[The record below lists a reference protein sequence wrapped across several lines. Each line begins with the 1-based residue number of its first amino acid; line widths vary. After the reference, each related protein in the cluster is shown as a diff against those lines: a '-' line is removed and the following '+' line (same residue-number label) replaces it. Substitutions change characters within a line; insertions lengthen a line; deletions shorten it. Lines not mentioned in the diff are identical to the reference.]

1 MKKGTKGMLIAAGAF
16 AVAGI
21 GFCIG
26 GISVAAVETGGNVF
40 DQAGQ
45 LLQDND
51 YPLAGLIHWG
61 NAQYHSSDIDWDA
74 LDGNTVDMDFASD
87 LEISLKYDE
96 LLIQEYDG
104 DKIRVNVANDA
115 KNDVVVKETSG
126 KITITDTRSGNVKKK
141 KQIKVIVP
149 SGKDFDTISLG
160 VDMGTIDLECD
171 LKVQELSVEVGAG
184 EFSGYGNITAAYC
197 DLQVGAGTID
207 IDQLDIQ
214 KLNADCSAGEID
226 MVVTGKEKDYNYDLS
241 CGMGE
246 INLEDSEYSGLGI
259 EKNISNEGARK
270 DMVLECGMGEIDVE
284 FTGEKQNLAERFFQ
298 TRSGVKL
305 CNK

>member
-16 AVAGI
+16 AVAGV

-149 SGKDFDTISLG
+149 SGKDFDTVSLG

-246 INLEDSEYSGLGI
+246 IDLENSEYSGLGI

-284 FTGEKQNLAERFFQ
+284 FTGE
-298 TRSGVKL
+298 S
-305 CNK
+305 

>member
-1 MKKGTKGMLIAAGAF
+1 MKKGTKGMLIAVGAF

-149 SGKDFDTISLG
+149 SGKDFDTVSLG

-184 EFSGYGNITAAYC
+184 EFSGYGNITAANC

-207 IDQLDIQ
+207 IDQIDVQ
-214 KLNADCSAGEID
+214 KLNADCGAGEID

-246 INLEDSEYSGLGI
+246 INLEDSEYSGIGI
-259 EKNISNEGARK
+259 EKTISNEGARK

-284 FTGEKQNLAERFFQ
+284 FTGEK
-298 TRSGVKL
+298 
-305 CNK
+305 

>member
-104 DKIRVNVANDA
+104 DKIRVNVANDT

-214 KLNADCSAGEID
+214 KLNADCGAGEID

-246 INLEDSEYSGLGI
+246 INLEDSEYSGIGI

-284 FTGEKQNLAERFFQ
+284 FTGE
-298 TRSGVKL
+298 S
-305 CNK
+305 

>member
-21 GFCIG
+21 GLCIG

-149 SGKDFDTISLG
+149 SGKDFDTVSLG

-214 KLNADCSAGEID
+214 KLNADCGAGEID

-246 INLEDSEYSGLGI
+246 INLEDSEYSGIGI
-259 EKNISNEGARK
+259 EKTISNEGAQK

-284 FTGEKQNLAERFFQ
+284 FTGE
-298 TRSGVKL
+298 S
-305 CNK
+305 

>member
-1 MKKGTKGMLIAAGAF
+1 MKKGTKGMLIAVGAF
-16 AVAGI
+16 AVAGV

-149 SGKDFDTISLG
+149 SGKDFDTVSLG

-246 INLEDSEYSGLGI
+246 INLEDSEYSGIGI
-259 EKNISNEGARK
+259 EKNISNEGAQK

-284 FTGEKQNLAERFFQ
+284 FTGE
-298 TRSGVKL
+298 S
-305 CNK
+305 

>member
-21 GFCIG
+21 GLCIG

-246 INLEDSEYSGLGI
+246 IDLEDSEYSGLGI

-284 FTGEKQNLAERFFQ
+284 FTGE
-298 TRSGVKL
+298 S
-305 CNK
+305 

>member
-51 YPLAGLIHWG
+51 YPLAGLIHLG

-149 SGKDFDTISLG
+149 SGKDFDTVSLG
-160 VDMGTIDLECD
+160 VDMGTIDL
-171 LKVQELSVEVGAG
+171 VEVGAG

-214 KLNADCSAGEID
+214 KLNADCGAGEID

-246 INLEDSEYSGLGI
+246 INLEDSEYSGIGI

-284 FTGEKQNLAERFFQ
+284 FTGEN
-298 TRSGVKL
+298 
-305 CNK
+305 

>member
-149 SGKDFDTISLG
+149 SGKDFDTVSLG

-207 IDQLDIQ
+207 MDQLDIQ
-214 KLNADCSAGEID
+214 KLNADCGAGEID

-246 INLEDSEYSGLGI
+246 IDLEDSEYSGLGI

-284 FTGEKQNLAERFFQ
+284 FTGE
-298 TRSGVKL
+298 S
-305 CNK
+305 

>member
-1 MKKGTKGMLIAAGAF
+1 MKKGTKGMLIAVGAF
-16 AVAGI
+16 AVAGV

-96 LLIQEYDG
+96 LFIQEYDG

-149 SGKDFDTISLG
+149 SGKDFDTVSLG

-207 IDQLDIQ
+207 IDQIDVQ
-214 KLNADCSAGEID
+214 KLNADCGAGEID
-226 MVVTGKEKDYNYDLS
+226 MVVTGKEKDYNYELS

-246 INLEDSEYSGLGI
+246 IDLENSEYSGLGI
-259 EKNISNEGARK
+259 EKTISNEGAQK

-284 FTGEKQNLAERFFQ
+284 FTGE
-298 TRSGVKL
+298 S
-305 CNK
+305 

>member
-61 NAQYHSSDIDWDA
+61 NVQYHSSDIDWDA

-171 LKVQELSVEVGAG
+171 LKVQELSMEVGAG

-246 INLEDSEYSGLGI
+246 INLEDSEYSGIGI

-284 FTGEKQNLAERFFQ
+284 FTGE
-298 TRSGVKL
+298 S
-305 CNK
+305 

>member
-149 SGKDFDTISLG
+149 SGKDFDTVSLG

-184 EFSGYGNITAAYC
+184 EFSGYGNSTAAYC

-214 KLNADCSAGEID
+214 KLNADCGAGEID

-246 INLEDSEYSGLGI
+246 INLEDSEYSGIGI

-284 FTGEKQNLAERFFQ
+284 FTGE
-298 TRSGVKL
+298 S
-305 CNK
+305 

>member
-104 DKIRVNVANDA
+104 DKIRVNVANDT

-149 SGKDFDTISLG
+149 SGKDFDTVSLG

-214 KLNADCSAGEID
+214 KLNADCGAGEID

-246 INLEDSEYSGLGI
+246 INLEDSEYSGIGI

-284 FTGEKQNLAERFFQ
+284 FTGE
-298 TRSGVKL
+298 S
-305 CNK
+305 

>member
-26 GISVAAVETGGNVF
+26 GISVAAVETGVNVF

-61 NAQYHSSDIDWDA
+61 NVQYHSSDIDWDA

-149 SGKDFDTISLG
+149 SGKDFDTVSLG

-214 KLNADCSAGEID
+214 KLNADCGAGEID

-246 INLEDSEYSGLGI
+246 INLEDSEYSGIGI

-284 FTGEKQNLAERFFQ
+284 FTGEN
-298 TRSGVKL
+298 
-305 CNK
+305 

>member
-21 GFCIG
+21 GLCIG

-61 NAQYHSSDIDWDA
+61 NVQYHSSDIDWDA

-104 DKIRVNVANDA
+104 DKIRVNVANDT

-141 KQIKVIVP
+141 KQIKVSIP
-149 SGKDFDTISLG
+149 SVKEFDTVSLG

-214 KLNADCSAGEID
+214 KLNADCGAGEID

-246 INLEDSEYSGLGI
+246 IDLEDSEYSGLGI

-284 FTGEKQNLAERFFQ
+284 FTGEN
-298 TRSGVKL
+298 
-305 CNK
+305 

>member
-61 NAQYHSSDIDWDA
+61 NVQYHSSDIDWDA

-149 SGKDFDTISLG
+149 SGKDFDTVSLG
-160 VDMGTIDLECD
+160 IDMGTIDLECD

-214 KLNADCSAGEID
+214 KLNADCGAGEID

-246 INLEDSEYSGLGI
+246 INLEDSEYSGIGI

-284 FTGEKQNLAERFFQ
+284 FTGE
-298 TRSGVKL
+298 S
-305 CNK
+305 

>member
-149 SGKDFDTISLG
+149 SGKDFDTVSLG

-171 LKVQELSVEVGAG
+171 LKVQELSMEVGAG

-214 KLNADCSAGEID
+214 KLNADCGAGEID

-246 INLEDSEYSGLGI
+246 IDLENSEYSGLGI
-259 EKNISNEGARK
+259 EKNISNEGAKK

-284 FTGEKQNLAERFFQ
+284 FTGEN
-298 TRSGVKL
+298 
-305 CNK
+305 

>member
-21 GFCIG
+21 GLCIG
-26 GISVAAVETGGNVF
+26 GISVAAVETGVNVF

-61 NAQYHSSDIDWDA
+61 NVQYHSSDIDWDA

-149 SGKDFDTISLG
+149 SGKDFDTVSLG

-171 LKVQELSVEVGAG
+171 LKVQELSMEVGAG

-207 IDQLDIQ
+207 IDQIDVQ
-214 KLNADCSAGEID
+214 KLNADCGAGEID

-246 INLEDSEYSGLGI
+246 IDLEDSEYSGLGI

-284 FTGEKQNLAERFFQ
+284 FTGEN
-298 TRSGVKL
+298 
-305 CNK
+305 

>member
-61 NAQYHSSDIDWDA
+61 NVQYHSSDIDWDA

-141 KQIKVIVP
+141 KQIKVSIP
-149 SGKDFDTISLG
+149 SVKEFDTVSLG

-207 IDQLDIQ
+207 IDQIDVQ
-214 KLNADCSAGEID
+214 KLNADCGAGEID

-246 INLEDSEYSGLGI
+246 IDLEDSEYSGLGI

-284 FTGEKQNLAERFFQ
+284 FTGEN
-298 TRSGVKL
+298 
-305 CNK
+305 

>member
-115 KNDVVVKETSG
+115 KNDVVIKETSG

-149 SGKDFDTISLG
+149 SGKDFDTVSLG

-214 KLNADCSAGEID
+214 KLNADCGAGEID

-246 INLEDSEYSGLGI
+246 INLEDSEYSGIGI

-284 FTGEKQNLAERFFQ
+284 FTGE
-298 TRSGVKL
+298 S
-305 CNK
+305 

>member
-26 GISVAAVETGGNVF
+26 GISVAAVETGVNVF

-61 NAQYHSSDIDWDA
+61 NVQYHSSDIDWDA

-141 KQIKVIVP
+141 KQIKVSIP
-149 SGKDFDTISLG
+149 SVKEFDTVSLG

-207 IDQLDIQ
+207 IDQIDVQ
-214 KLNADCSAGEID
+214 KLNADCGAGEID

-246 INLEDSEYSGLGI
+246 INLEDSEYSGIGI

-284 FTGEKQNLAERFFQ
+284 FTGEN
-298 TRSGVKL
+298 
-305 CNK
+305 

>member
-21 GFCIG
+21 GLCIG

-149 SGKDFDTISLG
+149 SGKDFDTVSLG

-214 KLNADCSAGEID
+214 KLNADCGAGEID

-246 INLEDSEYSGLGI
+246 INLEDSEYSGIGI
-259 EKNISNEGARK
+259 EKTISNEGAQK

-284 FTGEKQNLAERFFQ
+284 FTGEN
-298 TRSGVKL
+298 
-305 CNK
+305 

>member
-21 GFCIG
+21 GLCIG

-61 NAQYHSSDIDWDA
+61 NVQYHSSDIDWDA

-104 DKIRVNVANDA
+104 DKIRVNVANDT

-141 KQIKVIVP
+141 KQIKVSIP
-149 SGKDFDTISLG
+149 SVKEFDTVSLG

-207 IDQLDIQ
+207 IDQIDVQ
-214 KLNADCSAGEID
+214 KLNADCGAGEID

-246 INLEDSEYSGLGI
+246 IDLEDSEYSGIGI

-284 FTGEKQNLAERFFQ
+284 FTGEN
-298 TRSGVKL
+298 
-305 CNK
+305 

>member
-1 MKKGTKGMLIAAGAF
+1 MKKGTKGMLIAVGAF

-21 GFCIG
+21 GLCIG

-149 SGKDFDTISLG
+149 SGKDFDTVSLG

-214 KLNADCSAGEID
+214 KLNADCGAGEID

-246 INLEDSEYSGLGI
+246 INLEDSEYSGIGI

-284 FTGEKQNLAERFFQ
+284 FTGE
-298 TRSGVKL
+298 S
-305 CNK
+305 

>member
-1 MKKGTKGMLIAAGAF
+1 MKKGTKGMLIAVGAF
-16 AVAGI
+16 AVAGV

-149 SGKDFDTISLG
+149 SGKDFDTVSLG

-171 LKVQELSVEVGAG
+171 LKVQELSMEVGAG

-214 KLNADCSAGEID
+214 KLNADCGAGEID

-284 FTGEKQNLAERFFQ
+284 FTGE
-298 TRSGVKL
+298 S
-305 CNK
+305 

>member
-126 KITITDTRSGNVKKK
+126 KIMITDTRSGNVKKK

-149 SGKDFDTISLG
+149 SGKDFDTVSLG

-214 KLNADCSAGEID
+214 KLNADCGAGEID

-284 FTGEKQNLAERFFQ
+284 FTGE
-298 TRSGVKL
+298 S
-305 CNK
+305 

>member
-26 GISVAAVETGGNVF
+26 GISVAAVETGVNVF

-61 NAQYHSSDIDWDA
+61 NVQYHSSDIDWDA

-104 DKIRVNVANDA
+104 DKIRVNVANDT

-149 SGKDFDTISLG
+149 SGKDFDTVSLG

-171 LKVQELSVEVGAG
+171 LKVQELSMEVGAG

-207 IDQLDIQ
+207 IDQIDVQ
-214 KLNADCSAGEID
+214 KLNADCGAGEID

-246 INLEDSEYSGLGI
+246 IDLEDSEYSGLGI

-284 FTGEKQNLAERFFQ
+284 FTGEN
-298 TRSGVKL
+298 
-305 CNK
+305 

>member
-1 MKKGTKGMLIAAGAF
+1 MKKGTKGMLIAVGAF

-21 GFCIG
+21 GLCIG

-149 SGKDFDTISLG
+149 SGKDFDTVSLG

-207 IDQLDIQ
+207 IDQIDVQ
-214 KLNADCSAGEID
+214 KLNADCGAGEID
-226 MVVTGKEKDYNYDLS
+226 MVVTGKEKDYNYNLS

-246 INLEDSEYSGLGI
+246 IDLENSEYSGLGI
-259 EKNISNEGARK
+259 EKTISNEGAQK

-284 FTGEKQNLAERFFQ
+284 FTGE
-298 TRSGVKL
+298 S
-305 CNK
+305 

>member
-21 GFCIG
+21 GLCIG
-26 GISVAAVETGGNVF
+26 GISVAAVETGVNVF

-61 NAQYHSSDIDWDA
+61 NVQYHSSDIDWDA

-104 DKIRVNVANDA
+104 DKIRVNVANDT

-149 SGKDFDTISLG
+149 SGKDFDTVSLG

-207 IDQLDIQ
+207 IDQIDVQ
-214 KLNADCSAGEID
+214 KLNADCGAGEID

-246 INLEDSEYSGLGI
+246 INLEDSEYSGIGI

-284 FTGEKQNLAERFFQ
+284 FTGE
-298 TRSGVKL
+298 S
-305 CNK
+305 

>member
-16 AVAGI
+16 AVAGV

-61 NAQYHSSDIDWDA
+61 NVQYHSSDIDWDA

-149 SGKDFDTISLG
+149 SGKDFDTVSLG

-207 IDQLDIQ
+207 IDQIDVQ
-214 KLNADCSAGEID
+214 KLNADCGAGEID

-246 INLEDSEYSGLGI
+246 IDSEDSEYSGLGI
-259 EKNISNEGARK
+259 EKTISNEGAKK

-284 FTGEKQNLAERFFQ
+284 FTGE
-298 TRSGVKL
+298 S
-305 CNK
+305 

>member
-61 NAQYHSSDIDWDA
+61 NAHYHSSDIDWDA

-149 SGKDFDTISLG
+149 SGKDFDTVSLG

-171 LKVQELSVEVGAG
+171 LKVQELSMEVGAG

-214 KLNADCSAGEID
+214 KLNADCGAGEID

-246 INLEDSEYSGLGI
+246 INLEDSEYSGIGI

-284 FTGEKQNLAERFFQ
+284 FTGEK
-298 TRSGVKL
+298 
-305 CNK
+305 

>member
-1 MKKGTKGMLIAAGAF
+1 MKKGTKGMLIAVGAF
-16 AVAGI
+16 AVAGV

-149 SGKDFDTISLG
+149 SGKDFDTVSLG

-207 IDQLDIQ
+207 MDQLDIQ
-214 KLNADCSAGEID
+214 KLNADCGAGEID

-284 FTGEKQNLAERFFQ
+284 FTGE
-298 TRSGVKL
+298 S
-305 CNK
+305 

>member
-21 GFCIG
+21 GLCIG

-149 SGKDFDTISLG
+149 SGKDFDTVSLG

-184 EFSGYGNITAAYC
+184 EFCGYGNITAAYC

-207 IDQLDIQ
+207 IDQIDVQ
-214 KLNADCSAGEID
+214 KLNADCGAGEID
-226 MVVTGKEKDYNYDLS
+226 MVVTGKEKDYNYELS

-246 INLEDSEYSGLGI
+246 IDLENSEYSGLGI
-259 EKNISNEGARK
+259 EKNISNEGAKK

-284 FTGEKQNLAERFFQ
+284 FTGE
-298 TRSGVKL
+298 S
-305 CNK
+305 

>member
-21 GFCIG
+21 GLCIG

-74 LDGNTVDMDFASD
+74 LDENTVDMDFASD

-149 SGKDFDTISLG
+149 SGKDFDTVSLG

-171 LKVQELSVEVGAG
+171 LKVQELSMEVGAG

-214 KLNADCSAGEID
+214 KLNADCGAGEID

-284 FTGEKQNLAERFFQ
+284 FTGE
-298 TRSGVKL
+298 S
-305 CNK
+305 

>member
-149 SGKDFDTISLG
+149 SGKDFDTVSLG
-160 VDMGTIDLECD
+160 VDMGTIDLESD
-171 LKVQELSVEVGAG
+171 LKVQELSMEVGAG

-246 INLEDSEYSGLGI
+246 INLEDSEYSGIGI

-284 FTGEKQNLAERFFQ
+284 FTGE
-298 TRSGVKL
+298 S
-305 CNK
+305 

>member
-16 AVAGI
+16 AVAGV

-149 SGKDFDTISLG
+149 SGKDFDTVSLG

-184 EFSGYGNITAAYC
+184 EFSGYGNITAANC

-207 IDQLDIQ
+207 IDQIDVQ
-214 KLNADCSAGEID
+214 KLNADCGAGEID

-246 INLEDSEYSGLGI
+246 IDLENSEYSGLGI
-259 EKNISNEGARK
+259 EKTISNEGAQK

-284 FTGEKQNLAERFFQ
+284 FTGEK
-298 TRSGVKL
+298 
-305 CNK
+305 

>member
-1 MKKGTKGMLIAAGAF
+1 MKKGTKGMLIAVGAF
-16 AVAGI
+16 AVAGV

-149 SGKDFDTISLG
+149 SGKDFDTVSLG

-246 INLEDSEYSGLGI
+246 INLEDSEYSGIGI

-270 DMVLECGMGEIDVE
+270 DMVLECGMG
-284 FTGEKQNLAERFFQ
+284 
-298 TRSGVKL
+298 
-305 CNK
+305 

>member
-1 MKKGTKGMLIAAGAF
+1 MKKGTKGMLIAVGAF

-21 GFCIG
+21 GLCIG

-149 SGKDFDTISLG
+149 SGKDFDTVSLG

-207 IDQLDIQ
+207 IDQIDVQ
-214 KLNADCSAGEID
+214 KLNADCGAGEID
-226 MVVTGKEKDYNYDLS
+226 MVVTGKEKDYNYNLS

-246 INLEDSEYSGLGI
+246 IDLENSEYSGLGI
-259 EKNISNEGARK
+259 EKTISNEGAQK

-284 FTGEKQNLAERFFQ
+284 FTGEK
-298 TRSGVKL
+298 
-305 CNK
+305 